1 MIRLFCCPDVAVLIV
16 VIVASV
22 STAGGADIAGTEIT
36 KTTYVYKTVADLD
49 IHADVHRADN
59 RQVRPVV
66 VQIHGGA
73 LMMGH
78 REGVSSRIRES
89 MLEAGFIVAS
99 IDYRLA
105 PETQL
110 PEIIAD
116 LEDAFKWVHDQGPT
130 LFHADANNVVV
141 VGGSAG
147 GYLTLTA
154 GYRAWPR
161 PQALVAFYGY
171 GDLVGDWYSTPSPHP
186 RHHGSKLSADKAWR
200 QVSGDPIADSRER
213 DGDGGAFYQFCRQTG
228 EWPKSVSGWDPHSEA
243 DKFAP
248 YMPVRNVD
256 KDFPPTLLI
265 HGTADTDV
273 PYEQS
278 TLMVGQLK
286 RHGVEH
292 RLITIEGGEHGLGG
306 GDEAAID
313 AAYDAVPQFF
323 LAHTRQSVP

>member
-1 MIRLFCCPDVAVLIV
+1 MSRLCYCIVCSVWTVLSIV
-16 VIVASV
+16 TTFPA
-22 STAGGADIAGTEIT
+22 TGAEIER
-36 KTTYVYKTVADLD
+36 TTYVYKSVGELD
-49 IHADVHRADN
+49 IHADVYRPNDDS
-59 RQVRPVV
+59 VRPVV

-78 REGVSSRIRES
+78 REGVSRRIRES
-89 MLEAGFIVAS
+89 MLDAGFTVVS

-105 PETQL
+105 PESQL

-116 LEDAFKWVHDQGPT
+116 LEDAFAWIHSDGPK
-130 LFHADANNVVV
+130 LFHADTNNVVV

-154 GYRAWPR
+154 GYRARPR

-186 RHHGSKLSADKAWR
+186 RHHRSKLSVDEAWQ
-200 QVSGDPIADSRER
+200 QVDGAAIADSRER
-213 DGDGGAFYQFCRQTG
+213 DGDGGAFYQFCRQIG
-228 EWPKSVSGWDPHSEA
+228 GWPKAVSGWDPHAES
-243 DKFAP
+243 DKFVP

-256 KDFPPTLLI
+256 ADYPPTLLI
-265 HGTADTDV
+265 HGTVDTDV

-278 TLMVGQLK
+278 TLMVDEFE
-286 RHGVEH
+286 RHGVPH

-306 GDEAAID
+306 GDQADID

-323 LAHTRQSVP
+323 LEHARRIP